1 MIKKINFSS
10 LDRQFLALKSI
21 ETNPVRIDLANV
33 VVKKPWG
40 YEYLLTST
48 PLVEVWHLSLNHLK
62 STSTHCHPNKKTAL
76 IVLEGKALF
85 SSLNES
91 LELSPL
97 DAVVMDSGVF
107 HSTQCL
113 SKGGLKILEIET
125 PPMKHDLI
133 RLKDNYG
140 RAGKGYEGKKEM
152 KMSKNIHIKFDGRN
166 TAAKKMYAKELCFSF
181 IETKS
186 GLLNQPFFKN
196 SKLSVILNGF
206 IKSNT
211 GKILHELGDVIPTS
225 KLSSPTTKFQNVS
238 LLSISK

>member
-1 MIKKINFSS
+1 MIKRINFSA

-21 ETNPVRIDLANV
+21 ETNPIKADLSNV
-33 VVKKPWG
+33 IVNKPWG
-40 YEYLLTST
+40 YEYLLSNT
-48 PLVEVWHLSLNHLK
+48 PLVEIWHLSLNHLK

-91 LELSPL
+91 AELSPL
-97 DAVVMDSGVF
+97 DAVILDSGVF

-113 SKGGLKILEIET
+113 SKQGLKLLEIET

-140 RAGKGYEGKKEM
+140 RAGKGYEGSKEM
-152 KMSKNIHIKFDGRN
+152 SSTDNTYIKFNGQDMI
-166 TAAKKMYAKELCFSF
+166 KKNLCNKKICFSF
-181 IETKS
+181 IETQKK
-186 GLLNQPFFKN
+186 LANQPFFK
-196 SKLSVILNGF
+196 KPGLSVILSGF

-211 GKILHELGDVIPTS
+211 GKSLYELGDVISTDELNKP
-225 KLSSPTTKFQNVS
+225 KVKFQNVS
-238 LLSISK
+238 LLSIYK